1 MSRARRGGA
10 AAKTDNEKYVRRGAN
25 LVIEY
30 NPGWEDDVMR
40 ANEGKVGAPYR
51 YAETLV
57 MMAAGLRSALG
68 VKYRQLEGM
77 VGRMVGKSNAPAYSQ
92 LYKRINRLDADIS
105 RDSGGVVTVSD
116 RKRRRILALDASG
129 LKQHNRG
136 EWMRAKWKKRRGFVK
151 MHILIDTET
160 KKILAL
166 EVTDDSVGDSSM
178 FGALLGQVAG
188 AGDGDGD
195 GDGGSPEPMAAPP
208 PGVAGSGSG
217 SGGSGGSVTGY
228 ENLLTSGV
236 PPLASLCVGG
246 GAPRGARG
254 APDVVLGDA
263 AYGSRENAAACAR
276 ARMVPGI
283 LHKINVTARGRG
295 SGDAGGE
302 SVRDQLGGSP
312 DATRLDLMSTEEK
325 RENQVCWKTR
335 IGYGQRWLAE
345 SVFSAFKRLFGEHLM
360 ALKWENIVQEVRLKV
375 ALYNRWR
382 DESIAREAGGGTA

>member
-1 MSRARRGGA
+1 MSRARNGA
-10 AAKTDNEKYVRRGAN
+10 AAKTDNEKYVRRGAD

-30 NPGWEDDVMR
+30 NPEWEDDVRR
-40 ANEGKVGAPYR
+40 ANEGKVGAPYQ

-57 MMAAGLRSALG
+57 MMAAALRSALG
-68 VKYRQLEGM
+68 VRYRQLEGM
-77 VGRMVGKSNAPAYSQ
+77 VGGMIGESNTPVFSQ
-92 LYKRINRLDADIS
+92 LYKRISRLDADIN
-105 RDSGGVVTVSD
+105 RDPSGVVTVSD
-116 RKRRRILALDASG
+116 KKRSRILALDASG

-136 EWMRAKWKKRRGFVK
+136 EWMRAKWRVRRGFVK
-151 MHILIDTET
+151 MHILVDTET

-166 EVTDDSVGDSSM
+166 EVTDDSVGDSAM
-178 FGALLGQVAG
+178 FCALLGQVVGGDG
-188 AGDGDGD
+188 AGR
-195 GDGGSPEPMAAPP
+195 SPGPPAAPP
-208 PGVAGSGSG
+208 PGAGGDSS
-217 SGGSGGSVTGY
+217 SVTGY
-228 ENLLTSGV
+228 ENLLASGV
-236 PPLASLCVGG
+236 PPLASLRAGA
-246 GAPRGARG
+246 APRGARD
-254 APDVVLGDA
+254 APDVLLGDA

-283 LHKINVTARGRG
+283 LHKINVTARGKG
-295 SGDAGGE
+295 SGDAWGE

-325 RENQVCWKTR
+325 RENQTYWKTR

-382 DESIAREAGGGTA
+382 DESMAREAGGGTS